1 MLRVPSQLI
10 NVPIIIPGHPYVKKN
25 TAKGSG
31 TGNYWTSKNY
41 QLWANSAYYHL
52 AHDHGHVLPI
62 DQPINLRCLFYL
74 AKNLHVDQSNLYE
87 GIQRRSSK
95 RWGTIGRPLPDRDR
109 ARWQPYASRSK
120 QPPHRDFDYPS
131 LDIYILYNSIYID
144 KV

>member
-87 GIQRRSSK
+87 GIQDVLVSA
-95 RWGTIGRPLPDRDR
+95 GVLLDDHYQIVTGHDG
-109 ARWQPYASRSK
+109 SRTRVDQSN
-120 QPPHRDFDYPS
+120 PRTE
-131 LDIYILYNSIYID
+131 ILITPA
-144 KV
+144 